1 MFFMGLYFSNN
12 LLIKKALVSVFG
24 IGWSLSKILCDQLGI
39 GWDCRVFHLNKIQW
53 LFLAK
58 RLEAGLRLF
67 PLRPNF
73 YFAICFF
80 GLVLRKKISLMIDS
94 LIQKKSYRGLYR

>member
-24 IGWSLSKILCDQLGI
+24 IGWSLSCILCDQLGI
-39 GWDCRVFHLNKIQW
+39 GWDCRVFNLNKIQW

-58 RLEAGLRLF
+58 RLEAGLKVF
-67 PLRPNF
+67 PLRANS